1 MTQSLRPPHSLQ
13 PRPKATPTFSSSS
26 LGGKNL
32 AVRTPQQSRP
42 ASQTR
47 QPSSTRTSAAL
58 DSSDRAATSLIRR
71 VLCPH
76 AHPSGG
82 DASPLDELLPP
93 LTSRNDVDLQIYA
106 VIAIVVKELLYSW
119 YGKVTAD
126 QEFVE
131 EIISIIAHC
140 TRALESRLR
149 AVDLESLVL
158 DEIAELVENHVHGY
172 HKAAHSTQL
181 SAVPR
186 AVYHSINPHP
196 ALSPVPDPASES
208 LVTEQSRREA
218 EYRQLLVQGV
228 LAVLL
233 PTEDLE
239 NACLRTVVTDVIAES
254 ILGNSIGGRA
264 CEGWFIWS
272 SITRLVEAVKAHM
285 EPKATGEE
293 IEVDTRSRL
302 EKFGL
307 LSAERR
313 DEGTRP
319 AAGQKDSGRQS
330 AFSEMF
336 WRLLQY
342 CYLTVVS
349 VRFIVLGV
357 FAAQS
362 ELRRSTWTARRAA
375 KSSSPIAKPTQA
387 PKPLRA
393 IVEFKIFSV
402 VSTVLDLPF
411 RMPWLSGSLSLLQ
424 YHLVMGPLRVGA
436 TDGVLDQYIHHLLL
450 TQFRPSLLPSLLSAI
465 RKAVFPHNNLPPPS
479 PPSPSPGEQAQIKR
493 KCAKIIASL
502 PPRALVRASGLTEE
516 SLMYEVETELD
527 IWSDAYLNRH
537 LAYQI
542 LELVV
547 IRVLPEIGEKGVHE
561 LMEGRGIEM

>member
-1 MTQSLRPPHSLQ
+1 MCTVSW
-13 PRPKATPTFSSSS
+13 S
-26 LGGKNL
+26 LGNS
-32 AVRTPQQSRP
+32 SRFTW
-42 ASQTR
+42 SNDT
-47 QPSSTRTSAAL
+47 AAY
-58 DSSDRAATSLIRR
+58 R
-71 VLCPH
+71 
-76 AHPSGG
+76 
-82 DASPLDELLPP
+82 
-93 LTSRNDVDLQIYA
+93 
-106 VIAIVVKELLYSW
+106 
-119 YGKVTAD
+119 
-126 QEFVE
+126 
-131 EIISIIAHC
+131 IS
-140 TRALESRLR
+140 
-149 AVDLESLVL
+149 
-158 DEIAELVENHVHGY
+158 

-436 TDGVLDQYIHHLLL
+436 TDGVLDQ
-450 TQFRPSLLPSLLSAI
+450 
-465 RKAVFPHNNLPPPS
+465 
-479 PPSPSPGEQAQIKR
+479 
-493 KCAKIIASL
+493 
-502 PPRALVRASGLTEE
+502 
-516 SLMYEVETELD
+516 
-527 IWSDAYLNRH
+527 
-537 LAYQI
+537 
-542 LELVV
+542 
-547 IRVLPEIGEKGVHE
+547 
-561 LMEGRGIEM
+561 

>member
-1 MTQSLRPPHSLQ
+1 MTQSLRPPHFLQ

-26 LGGKNL
+26 LGGKSL
-32 AVRTPQQSRP
+32 TVKTPQQSRR

-47 QPSSTRTSAAL
+47 QPSSTRTSPAL

-82 DASPLDELLPP
+82 DSRPLDELLPP

-106 VIAIVVKELLYSW
+106 IIAIVVKELVYSW

-149 AVDLESLVL
+149 AVDLESFVF
-158 DEIAELVENHVHGY
+158 DEIAELVENHVHGQWFSSNPSRSTWSNGTVAY
-172 HKAAHSTQL
+172 RISHRAAHSTQL
-181 SAVPR
+181 SATPR

-208 LVTEQSRREA
+208 LVAEQSRHEA

-228 LAVLL
+228 LTVLL

-239 NACLRTVVTDVIAES
+239 NACLRTIVADVIAES
-254 ILGNSIGGRA
+254 ILGRSIGGRA

-313 DEGTRP
+313 DGGTRP
-319 AAGQKDSGRQS
+319 PAEQKDGSRRS
-330 AFSEMF
+330 VFSEIF

-349 VRFIVLGV
+349 LRFIVLGV

-362 ELRRSTWTARRAA
+362 ELRRSTWTARRVA

-393 IVEFKIFSV
+393 ILEFKIFSL
-402 VSTVLDLPF
+402 VSTLLDLPF
-411 RMPWLSGSLSLLQ
+411 RMPWLSGSLSLFQ

-436 TDGVLDQYIHHLLL
+436 TDGLLDQ
-450 TQFRPSLLPSLLSAI
+450 
-465 RKAVFPHNNLPPPS
+465 
-479 PPSPSPGEQAQIKR
+479 
-493 KCAKIIASL
+493 
-502 PPRALVRASGLTEE
+502 
-516 SLMYEVETELD
+516 
-527 IWSDAYLNRH
+527 
-537 LAYQI
+537 
-542 LELVV
+542 
-547 IRVLPEIGEKGVHE
+547 
-561 LMEGRGIEM
+561 

>member
-1 MTQSLRPPHSLQ
+1 MTQSLRPPHFLQ

-32 AVRTPQQSRP
+32 AVKTPQQSRP

-47 QPSSTRTSAAL
+47 QPSSTRKSPTL

-76 AHPSGG
+76 THPSSG
-82 DASPLDELLPP
+82 DARPLDELLPP

-106 VIAIVVKELLYSW
+106 IIAIVVKELLYSW

-149 AVDLESLVL
+149 AIDLESLVL
-158 DEIAELVENHVHGY
+158 DEIAELVENHVHAY
-172 HKAAHSTQL
+172 RISHKAAHSTQL
-181 SAVPR
+181 SATPR
-186 AVYHSINPHP
+186 AVYHSIYPHP
-196 ALSPVPDPASES
+196 ALSPVPDSASES
-208 LVTEQSRREA
+208 LVAEQSRHEA

-228 LAVLL
+228 LTVLL

-239 NACLRTVVTDVIAES
+239 NACLRTIVADVIAES

-313 DEGTRP
+313 DGGTRP
-319 AAGQKDSGRQS
+319 PAGRKDGGRQS
-330 AFSEMF
+330 AFSEIF

-342 CYLTVVS
+342 CYLAVVGI
-349 VRFIVLGV
+349 RFIVLGV

-362 ELRRSTWTARRAA
+362 ELRRSTWTARREA

-387 PKPLRA
+387 PKPPRA
-393 IVEFKIFSV
+393 ILEFKIFSL
-402 VSTVLDLPF
+402 VSTLLDLPF

-436 TDGVLDQYIHHLLL
+436 TDGLLDQ
-450 TQFRPSLLPSLLSAI
+450 
-465 RKAVFPHNNLPPPS
+465 
-479 PPSPSPGEQAQIKR
+479 
-493 KCAKIIASL
+493 
-502 PPRALVRASGLTEE
+502 
-516 SLMYEVETELD
+516 
-527 IWSDAYLNRH
+527 
-537 LAYQI
+537 
-542 LELVV
+542 
-547 IRVLPEIGEKGVHE
+547 
-561 LMEGRGIEM
+561 